1 MVDHLPAGHQEAS
14 PMVSKAASPRSSSG
28 SCSRERGRSGSTK
41 SSSSSAGAPSTVE
54 AGISGGTCTGITSGV
69 GAVSTKG
76 VSDGDSGE
84 EYEGVMFSWTE
95 GVQKKILE
103 VLSRRSEGIWTEWNW
118 GFGWESLSAILFAAT
133 RQEEEEG
140 AGCDLKRPMLADDL
154 ASLCIFLKFCN
165 WQAKL
170 NCSISSSLIIHTI
183 LDAWRRKSCGQY
195 KVNYLQSLVEG

>member
-1 MVDHLPAGHQEAS
+1 MVNWSMVIAVILFTCFTGVKTEVTSKYKKKTLTMVDHLPAGHQEAS

-84 EYEGVMFSWTE
+84 EYEGVMFS
-95 GVQKKILE
+95 
-103 VLSRRSEGIWTEWNW
+103 
-118 GFGWESLSAILFAAT
+118 
-133 RQEEEEG
+133 
-140 AGCDLKRPMLADDL
+140 
-154 ASLCIFLKFCN
+154 
-165 WQAKL
+165 
-170 NCSISSSLIIHTI
+170 
-183 LDAWRRKSCGQY
+183 
-195 KVNYLQSLVEG
+195 